1 MIYAEYTTPKHP
13 EAVNGK
19 FFSSM
24 AEFNRFFCGNRHLIS
39 YHFI

>member
-13 EAVNGK
+13 ETVKGK

-39 YHFI
+39 YRFI

>member
-13 EAVNGK
+13 EAVKDK
-19 FFSSM
+19 FFNSM

-39 YHFI
+39 YRFI